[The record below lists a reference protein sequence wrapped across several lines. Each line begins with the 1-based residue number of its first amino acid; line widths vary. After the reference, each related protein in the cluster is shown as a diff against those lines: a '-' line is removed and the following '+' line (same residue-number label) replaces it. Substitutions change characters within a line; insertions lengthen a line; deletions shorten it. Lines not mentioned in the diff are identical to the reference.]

1 MWRLLVQA
9 GLGFATFDISRR
21 IARLKRTAMYS
32 GVAALI
38 ALLALGALTAAAIIA
53 LAPHLGPAGAA
64 AAIGVGLLAIAGI
77 VAWAGTWERKPPPAT
92 PMVERVRAEI
102 GAAGSAIAGSGGGG
116 RMRLP
121 GTPRSRSL
129 GLVLIAAFAGIVLGR
144 RL

>member
-38 ALLALGALTAAAIIA
+38 ALLALGALTAAATIA

-102 GAAGSAIAGSGGGG
+102 GAAGSAIAGPGGG

-121 GTPRSRSL
+121 GTARSRSL